1 MIYRTA
7 GAITAQEVKI
17 MCDKNISL
25 PWDIRKDFTFL
36 GSENN
41 VIAIQERVKQIKA
54 NAIYKYERWGCKS
67 KLKLESINTSYNTP
81 TYVTRESQHSAPINP

>member
-7 GAITAQEVKI
+7 GAITALEVKI

-25 PWDIRKDFTFL
+25 PWDIRKDSTFL

-54 NAIYKYERWGCKS
+54 NAIYKYERRGCKS
-67 KLKLESINTSYNTP
+67 KLKLASINTSYNTA

>member
-1 MIYRTA
+1 M
-7 GAITAQEVKI
+7 
-17 MCDKNISL
+17 
-25 PWDIRKDFTFL
+25 
-36 GSENN
+36 
-41 VIAIQERVKQIKA
+41 KQIKA